1 MRRKPLIALVL
12 LLTVG
17 PAKTGHYRTIEV
29 ASAQQPPADDRA
41 AMVRGIDAKREKYAG
56 VAKEIWGFAEIG
68 YQEQKSSALLQQQ
81 LKAAGFQVTAG
92 VAGIPTAFVATFGS
106 GKPVIGIVG
115 EFDALPGLSQE
126 AQTANHH
133 AIEEGAP
140 GHGCGHNLLGT
151 GALGAAVA
159 VKDWIVASGHAGTL
173 RYYGT
178 PAEEGGS
185 GKVYMVRDGLFKDV
199 DVAVSWHPGD
209 RNDASPT
216 SSTANITAKFR
227 FHGVAAHAAAAPD
240 RGRSALDAVEGMDY
254 LVNMMREHVP
264 QETRI
269 HYIITRGGAAP
280 NIVPDFAE
288 AYYYA
293 RHPNMPI
300 LDGIW
305 ERIVNAAK
313 GAALGT
319 GTTMEVEITG
329 AVYNV
334 LPNTYLSGLMNTN
347 LEKVGGFTYTPE
359 EVKFAEELRKT
370 LTDAPDVQIGSQEKI
385 QPMRAGQIMSASTDY
400 ADVSWNV
407 PSVSMTGATFV
418 PGVPA
423 HSWQSAACAGMS
435 IGRKGML
442 VAAKSLVLTA
452 VDLFA
457 DPKQVEAA
465 KASFEKRRAA
475 FEYRSRIPA
484 AQKPPLTYRD
494 NK

>member
-1 MRRKPLIALVL
+1 MRRNLPSVCLAVAVL
-12 LLTVG
+12 AV
-17 PAKTGHYRTIEV
+17 TI
-29 ASAQQPPADDRA
+29 SAQRDDRE
-41 AMVRGIDAKREKYAG
+41 AMVAGIEAKREAYAG
-56 VAKEIWGFAEIG
+56 VAKQIWAFAEVG

-81 LKAAGFQVTAG
+81 LRAAGFQVTAG

-106 GKPVIGIVG
+106 GKPVIGIIG
-115 EFDALPGLSQE
+115 EYDALPGLSQE
-126 AQTANHH
+126 AQTANRH
-133 AIEEGAP
+133 AIEENAP

-151 GALGAAVA
+151 GALAAAVA
-159 VKDWIVASGHAGTL
+159 VKEWLAASGHAGTL

-185 GKVYMVRDGLFKDV
+185 GKVYMVREGLFKDV

-216 SSTANITAKFR
+216 SSTANITGKFR
-227 FHGVAAHAAAAPD
+227 FHGIAAHAAAAPE
-240 RGRSALDAVEGMDY
+240 RGRSALDAVEAMDNM
-254 LVNMMREHVP
+254 VNMMREHVP

-280 NIVPDFAE
+280 NIVPDIAE

-293 RHPNMPI
+293 RQPSMPI

-319 GTTMEVEITG
+319 GTTMDLEITG

-334 LPNTYLSGLMNTN
+334 LPNTYLSGVMHAN
-347 LEKVGGFTYTPE
+347 LEKIGGFPYTPE
-359 EVKFAEELRKT
+359 EATFAEELRKT
-370 LTDAPDVQIGSQEKI
+370 LTDPPDIVVGSQEKV
-385 QPMRAGQIMSASTDY
+385 QPIRAGAVMSASTDL

-407 PSVSMTGATFV
+407 PTVSMTGATFA

-423 HSWQSAACAGMS
+423 HSWQATACAGS
-435 IGRKGML
+435 TIGVKGMM
-442 VAAKSLVLTA
+442 VAAKSMALTT
-452 VDLFA
+452 VDLFT
-457 DPKQVEAA
+457 DPAHIQKA
-465 KASFEKRRAA
+465 KAEFDQKRGPGFVYKTRLADRKPA
-475 FEYRSRIPA
+475 LDYR
-484 AQKPPLTYRD
+484 K
-494 NK
+494 

>member
-1 MRRKPLIALVL
+1 MRSLLRAFCLFFLASSFSGGAVLVAQR
-12 LLTVG
+12 G
-17 PAKTGHYRTIEV
+17 
-29 ASAQQPPADDRA
+29 ASDDRA
-41 AMVRGIDAKREKYAG
+41 SLIQSIEAKRESYAT
-56 VAKEIWGFAEIG
+56 VAKQIWGFAEVG

-81 LKAAGFQVTAG
+81 LRAAGFQVKAG
-92 VAGIPTAFVATFGS
+92 VADIPTAFVATFGS
-106 GKPVIGIVG
+106 GKPIIGIVG

-126 AQTANHH
+126 AQTAQRH
-133 AIEEGAP
+133 AIEENAP

-151 GALGAAVA
+151 GALAAAVA
-159 VKDWIVASGHAGTL
+159 VKEWMVASGQKGTL

-185 GKVYMVRDGLFKDV
+185 GKVYMVRAGLFSDV

-209 RNDASPT
+209 RNEASPT

-240 RGRSALDAVEGMDY
+240 RGRSALDAVEAMDY
-254 LVNMMREHVP
+254 MVNMMREHVP

-293 RHPNMPI
+293 RQPNMPI
-300 LDGIW
+300 LDKIW
-305 ERIVNAAK
+305 DRIVDTAK

-319 GTTMEVEITG
+319 GTTMDVEVTG

-334 LPNTYLSGLMNTN
+334 LPNEYLSGVMNRN
-347 LEKVGGFTYTPE
+347 LERVGGFSYTPE
-359 EVKFAEELRKT
+359 EAKFAEEIRKT
-370 LTDAPDVQIGSQEKI
+370 LTDPPDVAVGSQEKI
-385 QPMRAGQIMSASTDY
+385 RPLRSGQVMSASTDY

-407 PSVSMTGATFV
+407 PAVSMTGATFA

-423 HSWQSAACAGMS
+423 HSWQATACAGS
-435 IGRKGML
+435 TIGVKGMM
-442 VAAKSLVLTA
+442 VAAKSMALTT
-452 VDLFA
+452 VDLFT
-457 DPKQVEAA
+457 DPSHIQKA
-465 KASFEKRRAA
+465 KAEFDQKRGPNFVYKTRLADRKPA
-475 FEYRSRIPA
+475 LDYR
-484 AQKPPLTYRD
+484 K
-494 NK
+494 

>member
-1 MRRKPLIALVL
+1 MPMLSHEEPAPMRQNLRLVCVL
-12 LLTVG
+12 MILMTAG
-17 PAKTGHYRTIEV
+17 GA
-29 ASAQQPPADDRA
+29 AQRDDRQPLTA
-41 AMVRGIDAKREKYAG
+41 GIDARREHYAG
-56 VAKEIWGFAEIG
+56 VAKQIWAFAELG
-68 YQEQKSSALLQQQ
+68 YQEQKSSALLQQE
-81 LKAAGFQVTAG
+81 LRAAGFQVKAG
-92 VAGIPTAFVATFGS
+92 VAEIPTAFVATFGS
-106 GKPVIGIVG
+106 GKPIIGIVG

-126 AQTANHH
+126 AQSPARH
-133 AIEEGAP
+133 AIEENAP

-151 GALGAAVA
+151 GALAAAVA
-159 VKDWIVASGHAGTL
+159 VKEWLAAGHPGTL

-185 GKVYMVRDGLFKDV
+185 GKVYMVKAGLFDDV
-199 DVAVSWHPGD
+199 DAVVSWHPGD
-209 RNDASPT
+209 RNDASPS
-216 SSTANITAKFR
+216 SSTANITGKFR
-227 FHGVAAHAAAAPD
+227 FHGVAAHAAAAPE
-240 RGRSALDAVEGMDY
+240 RGRSALDAVEAMDNM
-254 LVNMMREHVP
+254 VNMMREHVP

-319 GTTMEVEITG
+319 GTTMDVEITG

-334 LPNTYLSGLMNTN
+334 LPNTYLSGVMDAN
-347 LEKVGGFTYTPE
+347 LQKVGGFAYTAE
-359 EVKFAEELRKT
+359 EIRFAEELRKT
-370 LTDAPDVQIGSQEKI
+370 LTDPPDVQIGSQEKAR
-385 QPMRAGQIMSASTDY
+385 PMRAGQINSSSTDY

-423 HSWQSAACAGMS
+423 HSWQATACAGGT
-435 IGRKGML
+435 IGVKGMM
-442 VAAKSLVLTA
+442 VAAKTMALTT
-452 VDLFA
+452 VDLFTE
-457 DPKQVEAA
+457 PTHIQKA
-465 KASFEKRRAA
+465 KAEFDRKRGPNFVYKTRLANRKPA
-475 FEYRSRIPA
+475 LDYR
-484 AQKPPLTYRD
+484 K
-494 NK
+494 

>member
-1 MRRKPLIALVL
+1 MRRNPALALAL
-12 LLTVG
+12 LLMVC
-17 PAKTGHYRTIEV
+17 PAKAGHYGTIAV
-29 ASAQQPPADDRA
+29 AWTQQPLADDRA

-151 GALGAAVA
+151 GALAAAVA
-159 VKDWIVASGHAGTL
+159 VKDWLVASGHAGTL

-209 RNDASPT
+209 RNEASPT
-216 SSTANITAKFR
+216 SSTANITGKFR
-227 FHGVAAHAAAAPD
+227 YHGVAAHAAAAPD

-319 GTTMEVEITG
+319 GTTMELEITG

-385 QPMRAGQIMSASTDY
+385 RPMHEGQVMSSSTDY

-407 PSVSMTGATFV
+407 PSVSMAAATFV
-418 PGVPA
+418 PGVPP
-423 HSWQSAACAGMS
+423 HSWQATACAGGT
-435 IGRKGML
+435 IGVKGMM
-442 VAAKSLVLTA
+442 VAAKTMALTT
-452 VDLFA
+452 VDLFIDASHIQKARAEFDQKRGPNFVYKTRLA
-457 DPKQVEAA
+457 DRKPALDY
-465 KASFEKRRAA
+465 RR
-475 FEYRSRIPA
+475 
-484 AQKPPLTYRD
+484 
-494 NK
+494 

>member
-1 MRRKPLIALVL
+1 MRPNLPSLCLFVAISAVAL
-12 LLTVG
+12 
-17 PAKTGHYRTIEV
+17 
-29 ASAQQPPADDRA
+29 SAQRDDRQT
-41 AMVRGIDAKREKYAG
+41 MLSGIEAKREAYAG
-56 VAKEIWGFAEIG
+56 IAKQIWAFAEIG

-81 LKAAGFQVTAG
+81 LRAAGFQVTAG

-106 GKPVIGIVG
+106 GKPVIGIIG
-115 EFDALPGLSQE
+115 EYDALPGLSQE
-126 AQTANHH
+126 AQTANRH
-133 AIEEGAP
+133 AIEENSP

-151 GALGAAVA
+151 GALAAAVA
-159 VKDWIVASGHAGTL
+159 VKDWLAASGHAGTL

-185 GKVYMVRDGLFKDV
+185 GKVYMVREGLFKDL

-216 SSTANITAKFR
+216 SSTANITGKFR
-227 FHGVAAHAAAAPD
+227 FRGVAAHAAAAPD
-240 RGRSALDAVEGMDY
+240 RGRSALDAVEAMDNM
-254 LVNMMREHVP
+254 VNMMREHVP

-293 RHPNMPI
+293 RQPSMPI

-319 GTTMEVEITG
+319 GTTMELEITG

-334 LPNTYLSGLMNTN
+334 LPNTYLSGVMNAN
-347 LEKVGGFTYTPE
+347 LEKVGGFSYTPE
-359 EVKFAEELRKT
+359 EARFAAELRKT
-370 LTDAPDVQIGSQEKI
+370 LTDPPDVAIGSQEKVRS
-385 QPMRAGQIMSASTDY
+385 MTTGNVMSASTDL

-407 PSVSMTGATFV
+407 PTVSLTGATFV

-423 HSWQSAACAGMS
+423 HSWQATACAGS
-435 IGRKGML
+435 TIGVKGMM
-442 VAAKSLVLTA
+442 VAAKSMALTT

-457 DPKQVEAA
+457 DPTHVQKA
-465 KASFEKRRAA
+465 KADFDQKRGPNFVYKTRLADRKPA
-475 FEYRSRIPA
+475 LDYR
-484 AQKPPLTYRD
+484 K
-494 NK
+494 